1 VDGSPFVDWTARPSP
16 SEGNGVMS
24 NPPSRLDWFKAAIL
38 PHEAA
43 LRARLRRLCPPGFDV
58 DNLVAESLARAY
70 TAKDISR
77 ITAGRGY
84 LFAIARNLLID
95 SARRD
100 TIVSLDFVADLDT
113 LRADDTLEASLT
125 ARDELRRLQLII
137 DTLPPQCRRVFL
149 LRRVHDLSL
158 GEIAGQMSLSVS
170 TVEKHLA
177 KAVMLV
183 AKAVSEREE
192 DSFERTTRN
201 SGQPTGD
208 RRTGFRSRR

>member
-1 VDGSPFVDWTARPSP
+1 
-16 SEGNGVMS
+16 MS
-24 NPPSRLDWFKAAIL
+24 DLPTRLQWFKSVIL
-38 PHEAA
+38 PHEGA

-58 DNLVAESLARAY
+58 DNLVAESMTRAY
-70 TAKDISR
+70 TAKDTGR

-113 LRADDTLEASLT
+113 LRSDDTLEASLT
-125 ARDELRRLQLII
+125 ARDELRRLQTII

-149 LRRVHDLSL
+149 LRRVHELSL
-158 GEIAGQMSLSVS
+158 GEIAEQMSLSVS

-192 DSFERTTRN
+192 DSFERRTR
-201 SGQPTGD
+201 SFGQPASD
-208 RRTGFRSRR
+208 RRQGFRPRR